1 VRIKDEDP
9 TKRRGRM
16 MDFVAKETK
25 MGNVVAFMEEQILML
40 VSFTAVG
47 AFY

>member
-1 VRIKDEDP
+1 
-9 TKRRGRM
+9 M